1 MTPHPN
7 NIANLARLHTL
18 MDQAGLDAVV
28 LRSGQNFT
36 YLSGVVYPGTLQ
48 RHVDLTDSTRPVVL
62 LWPRHGRPVLLANK
76 IAAGLAERDGWIA
89 DIVLYEAYVD
99 SPQEK
104 LVEVL
109 RDAGLDAARVGFEKD
124 YFSAI
129 HWDAIQEALPHMH
142 MLECTALMDR
152 VRWIKTDAEVAQIRK
167 AADLLDDAYLEVFK
181 RIRPGHTERH
191 VHADMVGTC
200 LRLGFEWVHGILNVF
215 RNTVPYGGESD
226 MVIETGD
233 AIRTDYVA
241 YLNGY
246 PGHQSRTV
254 IVGSPSSEQLRD
266 YAINLEVHRKVIDR
280 CRAGQDV
287 HELWA
292 FTMGEYRK
300 AGWPDHHMLIGHSVG
315 TWWHQQEPILR
326 SKSGHVL
333 EEGMVLALE
342 PHVNFWHVQDMVLV
356 TKDAPLLLSPRFNTD
371 TPFIASSLPTA
382 M

>member
-1 MTPHPN
+1 MARRT
-7 NIANLARLHTL
+7 NIANVVRLHAL
-18 MDQAGLDAVV
+18 MDEAGLDALV

-62 LWPRHGRPVLLANK
+62 VWPRNGKPVIVANK
-76 IAAGLAERDGWIA
+76 IAAGLAERDGWID

-99 SPQEK
+99 SPQAK
-104 LVEVL
+104 LAEVL
-109 RDAGLDAARVGFEKD
+109 RGIGLAASRVGFEKD
-124 YFSAI
+124 YFSAA
-129 HWDAIQEALPHMH
+129 HWEAIAQALPAMR
-142 MLECTALMDR
+142 MAACTELMDR
-152 VRWIKTDAEVAQIRK
+152 VRWIKTDAEVAQIRT
-167 AADLLDDAYLEVFK
+167 AADLLDDAYLEVFR
-181 RIRPGHTERH
+181 RIRVGDTERK
-191 VHADMVGTC
+191 VHADMMGTC
-200 LRLGFEWVHGILNVF
+200 LRLGFEWAHGILNVF

-226 MVIETGD
+226 MVIQRGD

-241 YLNGY
+241 YLQSY

-254 IVGSPSSEQLRD
+254 IVGAPTAQQMRD

-287 HELWA
+287 HDLWA

-326 SKSGHVL
+326 RKSEHVL

-356 TKDAPLLLSPRFNTD
+356 TKGAPVLLSPKFNTD
-371 TPFIASSLPTA
+371 QAFIADA
-382 M
+382 